1 MLQDFLPC
9 EISKVGG
16 IHDPLLSIK
25 VTCFNC
31 GGVAIG
37 MRISHKFADMAT
49 FCTFINNWATRS
61 RKTGNELEFAK
72 YSPLFALADRFP
84 KPDQQHNE
92 ELVVSSLLVNDSVMQ
107 VFSFKGHAITKLREK
122 VMSEDSIIKHRPSK
136 VQHIVALLWKAFIDI
151 DKANGQTKTSF
162 VCEAVNL
169 RNVTVPK
176 APENFCGN
184 FITLAN
190 AQTEVSEG
198 DNMVDLHFLV
208 KLLHDST
215 NKTKSGY
222 ARALSHYEKDYEFLS
237 KGFSEPLKTINGNDD
252 VNVYPFSSWCKFS
265 LYIVD
270 FGWGKP
276 VWRSTNMK
284 FPQTVV
290 MMDGEESDGVEAWV
304 SLEKKRKRNV

>member
-1 MLQDFLPC
+1 
-9 EISKVGG
+9 
-16 IHDPLLSIK
+16 
-25 VTCFNC
+25 
-31 GGVAIG
+31 
-37 MRISHKFADMAT
+37 
-49 FCTFINNWATRS
+49 
-61 RKTGNELEFAK
+61 
-72 YSPLFALADRFP
+72 
-84 KPDQQHNE
+84 
-92 ELVVSSLLVNDSVMQ
+92 
-107 VFSFKGHAITKLREK
+107 
-122 VMSEDSIIKHRPSK
+122 MSEDSIRKHRPSK
-136 VQHIVALLWKAFIDI
+136 VQLIMALLWKAFIDI
-151 DKANGQTKTSF
+151 DKANGQTKASF
-162 VCEAVNL
+162 VCQAVNL
-169 RNVTVPK
+169 RNVIVPK

-208 KLLHDST
+208 KLLQDST

-222 ARALSHYEKDYEFLS
+222 ARALSHS

-252 VNVYPFSSWCKFS
+252 ANMYTFSSWCKFL
-265 LYIVD
+265 LYTVD

-304 SLEKKRKRNV
+304 SLVKKKKKKEMCELERDLNIQAYMV

>member
-1 MLQDFLPC
+1 
-9 EISKVGG
+9 
-16 IHDPLLSIK
+16 
-25 VTCFNC
+25 
-31 GGVAIG
+31 
-37 MRISHKFADMAT
+37 
-49 FCTFINNWATRS
+49 
-61 RKTGNELEFAK
+61 
-72 YSPLFALADRFP
+72 
-84 KPDQQHNE
+84 
-92 ELVVSSLLVNDSVMQ
+92 MQ

-122 VMSEDSIIKHRPSK
+122 FMSEDSIIKHRPSK

-162 VCEAVNL
+162 VCQAVNL

-184 FITLAN
+184 LITLAN

-198 DNMVDLHFLV
+198 DNILV

-237 KGFSEPLKTINGNDD
+237 MGFSEPLKAINGNED
-252 VNVYPFSSWCKFS
+252 VNVYTFSSWCKFS
-265 LYIVD
+265 LYTVD

-284 FPQTVV
+284 FHRIVF
-290 MMDGEESDGVEAWV
+290 MMDDEESDGVEAWV
-304 SLEKKRKRNV
+304 SLEKKEMCELEQDLNIQAYMV